1 MSPSKIEEA
10 AARLRASSWAVAL
23 TGAGI
28 SVESGIPD
36 FRSPGGLWSKYD
48 PMEYGDIR
56 SFRINPG
63 KVWRMLA
70 DMDRMLCEAKP
81 NPAHEALAVLE
92 REGIL
97 KGVITQNVDSLH
109 QRAGSRTVVEF
120 HGHGRSALC
129 DQCGREVPR
138 EALKLENLP
147 PRCDCGG
154 PLRPNFVFFGE
165 GIPREA
171 YLQAAF
177 MMERCDLLLVVGTS
191 ATVAPA
197 SQLPLMAK
205 GRGAFLIEVNP
216 NETELTA
223 AQTDLHIALPAGKAL
238 PAIVSAMGLSMD
250 PVGK

>member
-1 MSPSKIEEA
+1 MGQSVIEQA

-36 FRSPGGLWSKYD
+36 FRSPGGLWSRYD

-56 SFRINPG
+56 SFRMNPG
-63 KVWRMLA
+63 KVWRMLV
-70 DMDRMLCEAKP
+70 DMDRMLQGARP
-81 NPAHEALAVLE
+81 NPAHYALASLE
-92 REGIL
+92 REGVL

-120 HGHGRSALC
+120 HGHGRSARC
-129 DQCGREVPR
+129 DECGREVPR
-138 EALKLENLP
+138 EALTLTDLP
-147 PRCDCGG
+147 PRCGCGG
-154 PLRPNFVFFGE
+154 PMRPNFVFFGE
-165 GIPREA
+165 AIPRAA
-171 YLQAAF
+171 YLQAAH

-197 SQLPLMAK
+197 SHLPLMAK

-223 AQTDLHIALPAGKAL
+223 VHTDLHIPLSAGQAL
-238 PAIVSAMGLSMD
+238 PAIVSALGL
-250 PVGK
+250 PVPAEGK